1 MHLLC
6 KLIGA
11 ALLLTT
17 GAVLGWRKGDQ
28 FVIRATLLYD
38 MVIFLRAVQNN
49 IRYRRDTKAN
59 ILMAAAEECRM
70 QRLRFT
76 LHCAAPQELP
86 QALQEALERV
96 RLETSAYIL
105 TQELQ
110 QFARALLT
118 LGDTGAQEETQKLS
132 FTITTLQ
139 NAADEADR
147 QAKTQRKLYRT
158 IGLSG
163 GAAAALLFL

>member
-1 MHLLC
+1 
-6 KLIGA
+6 
-11 ALLLTT
+11 
-17 GAVLGWRKGDQ
+17 
-28 FVIRATLLYD
+28 
-38 MVIFLRAVQNN
+38 
-49 IRYRRDTKAN
+49 
-59 ILMAAAEECRM
+59 M